1 MRTQR
6 KPTFWVGLIAAI
18 ALAGLA
24 PGAQAYLVTASSGS
38 LAASANFTSA
48 GGNLTVVL
56 TNTSAFDVT
65 NPAQILTAVFFSI
78 AGVPPA
84 VLTPVSATLSGG
96 STVYFGPINGGDM
109 GGEWAYAVGIPA
121 PGGANS
127 GTSSAGFGLFGAG
140 NFPGGTN
147 LQGPVAVNGVQYG
160 ITSAG
165 DNTAVGNAAVT
176 GGNALIGNE
185 VTFVLS
191 GLPGG
196 FVADAAHISNVSFQY
211 GTSLD
216 ETNIPGTP
224 EPTTLLALGAGLAG
238 LGALRLRRKQKP

>member
-1 MRTQR
+1 
-6 KPTFWVGLIAAI
+6 VGLIAAI
-18 ALAGLA
+18 GLLGLA
-24 PGAQAYLVTASSGS
+24 PGAQAYLVSASSGV
-38 LAASANFTSA
+38 LAASANFSAA

-56 TNTSAFDVT
+56 TNTSGAEVL
-65 NPAQILTAVFFSI
+65 NPAQVLTAVFFSI

-84 VLTPVSATLSGG
+84 VLVPVSATLSGG
-96 STVYFGPINGGDM
+96 STVFFGPLNGGNM

-140 NFPGGTN
+140 NFGGVN
-147 LQGPVAVNGVQYG
+147 LQGPVSVNGVQYG
-160 ITSAG
+160 LTSAG
-165 DNTAVGNAAVT
+165 DNVGVGNAAVT
-176 GGNALIGNE
+176 GGNALIKNQI
-185 VTFVLS
+185 TFVLS

-196 FVADAAHISNVSFQY
+196 FVADAAHISHVSFQY